1 MLRPGFISLKLISAL
16 GCGLVAT
23 FILGDSATKKG
34 AESNGAGSRPI
45 QAREKKGT
53 RVSFIRSKIG
63 WKNRGRPAVK
73 EYAQ

>member
-1 MLRPGFISLKLISAL
+1 MLRGGFTSLKLIPAF
-16 GCGLVAT
+16 GCGLGVT

-34 AESNGAGSRPI
+34 GESNGAESRPM

-63 WKNRGRPAVK
+63 
-73 EYAQ
+73 